1 MMSVVE
7 DGARGSLSVRQRFL
21 ASEDAQCFEH
31 VLLSPCTARV
41 GSMPIVAWVS
51 VPPAHDKTNNL
62 SKSPLWCAHTIWYNI
77 R

>member
-1 MMSVVE
+1 MFDSV
-7 DGARGSLSVRQRFL
+7 SLQVRMHNV
-21 ASEDAQCFEH
+21 FEY

-62 SKSPLWCAHTIWYNI
+62 SKSLEVPQFFGQENGRTLVNKW
-77 R
+77 